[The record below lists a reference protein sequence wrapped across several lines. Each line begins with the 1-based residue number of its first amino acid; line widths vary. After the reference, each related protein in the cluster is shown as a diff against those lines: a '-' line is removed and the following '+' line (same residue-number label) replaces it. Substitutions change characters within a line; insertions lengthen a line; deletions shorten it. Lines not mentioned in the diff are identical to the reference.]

1 MLCAFRAFLDFCY
14 IARHNIITER
24 TLVDLEDALARFH
37 EYQVVFQ
44 DEGI

>member
-14 IARHNIITER
+14 IARHDIITER

-37 EYQVVFQ
+37 EYRVVFQ